1 VQCRRDIVDFT
12 LELYNIP
19 SALHNVSGQD
29 TQSKVNFLA
38 KDVKDYTLP
47 VFTGKSKCPT
57 PNDGGD
63 EPGPS
68 ICPKCGRGGATEQ
81 LET

>member
-1 VQCRRDIVDFT
+1 MQKRYCRLHTGTLQYPFCIAQCEWARHT
-12 LELYNIP
+12 KQG
-19 SALHNVSGQD
+19 H
-29 TQSKVNFLA
+29 FLA